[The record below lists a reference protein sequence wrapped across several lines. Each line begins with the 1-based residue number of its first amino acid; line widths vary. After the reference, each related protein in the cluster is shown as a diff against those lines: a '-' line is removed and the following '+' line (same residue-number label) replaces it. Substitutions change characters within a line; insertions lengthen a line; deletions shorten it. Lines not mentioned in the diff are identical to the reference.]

1 MADAYEMETAILQRL
16 SATQKIAVMNA
27 LWQQAWNLKLA
38 GLRHQ
43 HPDWT
48 EAHLVQRVRELMS
61 RADA

>member
-1 MADAYEMETAILQRL
+1 MVDAYDRETAMLQRL
-16 SATQKIAVMNA
+16 TATQKIAVMNA

-43 HPDWT
+43 YPDWT
-48 EAHLVQRVRELMS
+48 EAQLVQRVRELMS